1 MPAAAVPALTVSVEL
16 PPAVTEVGLRLA
28 DAPAGVPDTVRATVS
43 ALPEVTAVEI
53 VLVPEFPGARLKL
66 VGFVEI
72 EKSLVTAPPHP
83 GNLKEAMRVRQL
95 KLVVPAG

>member
-43 ALPEVTAVEI
+43 ALPEVTVVEM
-53 VLVPEFPGARLKL
+53 VLVPCAPAPRVKL
-66 VGFVEI
+66 VGFAEI
-72 EKSLVTAPPHP
+72 EKSLLATPPQP